1 MKRFIPLFLLLLGAL
16 VLVACG
22 GESEPPALPLAEV
35 DLVATDIAYDK
46 DRIEVMVGQPLK
58 INLQNEGALEH
69 DFSIMEVPHTGEVHA
84 EEMHEES
91 DHDMSHMEMD
101 PDVHVASPIGGSH
114 SVEFTP
120 SEAGE
125 YEFFC
130 TV

>member
-1 MKRFIPLFLLLLGAL
+1 MIDNEEVHSFISSAFRSFGFGCLR
-16 VLVACG
+16 

-84 EEMHEES
+84 EEMLLLYCLR
-91 DHDMSHMEMD
+91 
-101 PDVHVASPIGGSH
+101 P
-114 SVEFTP
+114 
-120 SEAGE
+120 
-125 YEFFC
+125 
-130 TV
+130 